1 MKAIR
6 RRRDRPHNSA
16 ATTTTTMRRAA
27 LLLALLFHGGW
38 SVDTDGCESDAD
50 CAVGQW
56 CDTTA
61 QFCPLGQPGIP
72 DPNVTGLLPP
82 PTWLANSTDTG
93 GEVKGC
99 SCTSRPSGTVPRSRR
114 RTQSSPPWRIPSR
127 RRLVYSCP
135 LRRPRSPTG
144 TSRRRRRADSRGRR
158 SRETTTGSGAR
169 GLKVENSSK

>member
-1 MKAIR
+1 
-6 RRRDRPHNSA
+6 
-16 ATTTTTMRRAA
+16 MRRAA

-38 SVDTDGCESDAD
+38 SVDTDGCESDVD
-50 CAVGQW
+50 CAAGQW

-99 SCTSRPSGTVPRSRR
+99 SYDPETVQR
-114 RTQSSPPWRIPSR
+114 
-127 RRLVYSCP
+127 
-135 LRRPRSPTG
+135 
-144 TSRRRRRADSRGRR
+144 
-158 SRETTTGSGAR
+158 
-169 GLKVENSSK
+169 